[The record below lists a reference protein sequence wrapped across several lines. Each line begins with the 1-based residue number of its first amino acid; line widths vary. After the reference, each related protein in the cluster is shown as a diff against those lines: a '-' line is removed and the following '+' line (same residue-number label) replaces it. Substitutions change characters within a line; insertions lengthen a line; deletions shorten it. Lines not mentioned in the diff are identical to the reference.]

1 MTAAAVEQKRL
12 KKPTYDEKSMKLW
25 RNASRSKPLAGIS
38 SVWEAVNESIT
49 HTHYCRY
56 TTLWLSLTATFL
68 FINKGHTMLEQ
79 ILMEQHALILRQK
92 TDQARHDKQQAKR
105 NRDARIRI
113 EDRTIFKQVG
123 LDPTGQYFQF

>member
-1 MTAAAVEQKRL
+1 
-12 KKPTYDEKSMKLW
+12 
-25 RNASRSKPLAGIS
+25 
-38 SVWEAVNESIT
+38 
-49 HTHYCRY
+49 
-56 TTLWLSLTATFL
+56 
-68 FINKGHTMLEQ
+68 MLEQ